1 MSFSFAYLFFLQ
13 GEILAEAQF
22 VYSKGTTHY
31 NLFLGAVIATI
42 TLQAIQWV
50 VAKISFLPPKWHALS
65 YIPSMLMLAI
75 FTDANRDVLQHFS
88 FGAWTWAAPL
98 VLVLYAVCVLTIRN
112 TSRGDQ
118 YSSDN
123 ILSEIYP
130 NYIILFLSILISAS
144 IPHTTDVYH
153 YELKSERLIINGD
166 YEDAARVG
174 EKSLHSSRRLTQLRM
189 FALSNLGQLPDR
201 IFDYPQYYKSSG
213 LLTIPDTLPY
223 YRLTSQDICRYL
235 GAYSGHTI
243 RSASR
248 YYDCML
254 SDTIYNQHT
263 VDYYLCSLL
272 LDRKLD
278 LFRSVLPLY
287 YNLSDTAAYS
297 VDSLPRAYREALLI
311 SGDRRYA
318 EQGKVVSGDD
328 TIFTFT
334 DRDMIETYKEYEK
347 LKRSLSDPVERANRT
362 RRAYGNTYWWYDDNE
377 VAEP

>member
-123 ILSEIYP
+123 ILSEI
-130 NYIILFLSILISAS
+130 
-144 IPHTTDVYH
+144 
-153 YELKSERLIINGD
+153 
-166 YEDAARVG
+166 
-174 EKSLHSSRRLTQLRM
+174 
-189 FALSNLGQLPDR
+189 
-201 IFDYPQYYKSSG
+201 
-213 LLTIPDTLPY
+213 
-223 YRLTSQDICRYL
+223 
-235 GAYSGHTI
+235 
-243 RSASR
+243 
-248 YYDCML
+248 
-254 SDTIYNQHT
+254 
-263 VDYYLCSLL
+263 
-272 LDRKLD
+272 
-278 LFRSVLPLY
+278 
-287 YNLSDTAAYS
+287 
-297 VDSLPRAYREALLI
+297 
-311 SGDRRYA
+311 
-318 EQGKVVSGDD
+318 
-328 TIFTFT
+328 
-334 DRDMIETYKEYEK
+334 
-347 LKRSLSDPVERANRT
+347 
-362 RRAYGNTYWWYDDNE
+362 
-377 VAEP
+377 